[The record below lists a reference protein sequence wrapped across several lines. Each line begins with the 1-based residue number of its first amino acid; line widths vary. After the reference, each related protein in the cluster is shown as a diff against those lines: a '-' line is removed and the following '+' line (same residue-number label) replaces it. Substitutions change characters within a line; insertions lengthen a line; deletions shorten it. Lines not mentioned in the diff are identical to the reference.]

1 MCGGWGP
8 WQTRVGSGIGCRT
21 SLPRRRWSS
30 LNERDV
36 EGFRRRT
43 TSSGWQKIV
52 VDGLPHFSGAQL
64 AIDTT
69 MVSPLHRDG
78 RATRGAASTP
88 GVALRRARRRKE
100 QTYPE
105 LHGAGGRARLVVL
118 AAEVG
123 GRWSNEAAQFLGELA
138 AFKASTALEI
148 LRERVR
154 GAWLRRWRNILSCSA
169 AKAFVLS
176 LLDKRPVTGA
186 GSCPPSAHEVVR
198 ECRHA

>member
-8 WQTRVGSGIGCRT
+8 QTRVGSGIGCRT

-30 LNERDV
+30 LNECDV
-36 EGFRRRT
+36 EGLGKCMAEDWRLL
-43 TSSGWQKIV
+43 
-52 VDGLPHFSGAQL
+52 GLPHFTGAQL

-100 QTYPE
+100 QSYPE
-105 LHGAGGRARLVVL
+105 LHGAGGRGRLVVL

-123 GRWSNEAAQFLGELA
+123 GVVQRSCTVLWGTEQRSKPPLLQRSFVNESRALG
-138 AFKASTALEI
+138 
-148 LRERVR
+148 
-154 GAWLRRWRNILSCSA
+154 
-169 AKAFVLS
+169 FVGGGTSSYAMQQRFS
-176 LLDKRPVTGA
+176 L
-186 GSCPPSAHEVVR
+186 CPCWTSDL
-198 ECRHA
+198 